1 MNKKW
6 EFYGEN
12 SEEIIDIAKKHNIS
26 ELLTKILVNRG
37 ITDDKEIDTFLNP
50 TRNDFYDPYLM
61 PDMDKAVERIIKAIN
76 NQEKVMIYGD
86 YDVDGITSITVL
98 KKFLEERGLKTG
110 HYIPNRL
117 EEGYGLNE
125 NAIRSIAEQ
134 KYTLMIT
141 VDCGISGIEEVELA
155 NQLGIETIITDHHEQ
170 SESLPNAYAIINA
183 KRKDSQY
190 PFRGLAGCGAVFKL
204 IQAISLRLGLEEKEF
219 LKYLDIVCV
228 GTISDIV
235 PLVDENRV
243 IAKLGLKLVAQ
254 TRNIG
259 LRELI
264 LQSGYKKIDSNTIS
278 FGVAPRINACGR
290 MGYQEEALDLFLT
303 NNIEEARKITARL
316 NSYNLERQT
325 KEKDIFEQAIK
336 ELEKEDIEKLNT
348 IVLSGDNWHHG
359 VIGIVASKLTEK
371 FYKPT
376 ILICFE
382 DNIGKGSGRSLPG
395 FDLHEALVET
405 SAYLEKYG
413 GHEMAVGL
421 SLKKEKY
428 NDFKLAF
435 EEIAKSKNIQQIIPV
450 IKIDSIITAKDVN
463 KKTIQDLEMLE
474 PFGEKNKNP
483 IFVYKNLKIDS
494 IRALSEGKH
503 LKLTLKDDN
512 LLINAIGFNL
522 GYLSEEYLIGD
533 KIDIAGNLEINKY
546 GRRRDNPNKYK
557 RCYEIN
563 IEKIDK
569 YTQNWSKYYEKKDFT
584 NMERQ
589 FNKIQKELEKV
600 VPLESVITKARQLEN
615 IHNLIKNNGKNF
627 NLTQEELELANK
639 LV

>member
-6 EFYGEN
+6 EFYEEN
-12 SEEIIDIAKKHNIS
+12 SEEIIYIAKKHNIS

-50 TRNDFYDPYLM
+50 SRNDFYDPYLM

-76 NQEKVMIYGD
+76 SQEKVMIYGD

-204 IQAISLRLGLEEKEF
+204 IQAISLKLGLEEKEF

-264 LQSGYKKIDSNTIS
+264 LQSGYKKIDSNAIS

-303 NNIEEARKITARL
+303 NNIEEARKITTRL

-435 EEIAKSKNIQQIIPV
+435 EEMAKSKNIQQIIPV

-563 IEKIDK
+563 IEKG
-569 YTQNWSKYYEKKDFT
+569 
-584 NMERQ
+584 
-589 FNKIQKELEKV
+589 
-600 VPLESVITKARQLEN
+600 
-615 IHNLIKNNGKNF
+615 NLYAKQRKCNNR
-627 NLTQEELELANK
+627 
-639 LV
+639 